1 VSVRRLP
8 SAALALAA
16 CACAGGAPVV
26 EPVATV
32 DGAQR
37 ELYWVDRS
45 PYNILGPQP
54 CEPGIVTAEYVI
66 GDNGRVRD
74 VDIVAS
80 RPRLPK
86 NEYAVKN
93 ELWERRFD
101 PGPENSQQHAI
112 RVIEDFRIDCGPGR
126 PKWR

>member
-1 VSVRRLP
+1 M
-8 SAALALAA
+8 SARGLASAVLALAA
-16 CACAGGAPVV
+16 GACAGGAPVE

-45 PYNILGPQP
+45 PYNVIPPQP
-54 CEPGIVTAEYVI
+54 CEPGIVTAEYTI
-66 GDNGRVRD
+66 GSNGRVRD
-74 VDIVAS
+74 VNILAS

-86 NEYAVKN
+86 NDYAVKN
-93 ELWERRFD
+93 DLWERRFD
-101 PGPENSQQHAI
+101 PGPENSRQNAI